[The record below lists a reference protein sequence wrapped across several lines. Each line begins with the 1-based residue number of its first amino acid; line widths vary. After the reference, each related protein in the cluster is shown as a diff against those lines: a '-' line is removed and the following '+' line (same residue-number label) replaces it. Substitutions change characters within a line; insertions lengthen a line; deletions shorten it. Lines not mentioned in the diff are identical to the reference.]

1 MTVNSHKAILEP
13 LRFVKYALGDKIS
26 RLKNHHTAL
35 FCFDTSIYRKLKKMH
50 KGSIFSGL
58 TGELYLMDNS
68 IALAGDFGIGCPTT
82 IAFLEELTACGI
94 KRFVGVGSAG
104 ALHEDIKHGDVVLC
118 TGAFSDEGTSV
129 HYPGYELF
137 SKPSKAL
144 NALLAAWLKKRQLSF
159 IEGKAW
165 TIDAPYRETKQKL
178 EYFLNA
184 GADVV
189 EMESSA
195 MFNVARFRKIAVA
208 NVFVVGDSIS
218 DGGWNSGFKSA
229 VVQQK
234 SLMTAKEIILFLSE
248 NPNG

>member
-1 MTVNSHKAILEP
+1 MTLNNHKAILEP
-13 LRFVKYALGDKIS
+13 LRFVKYELGDKIS
-26 RLKNHHTAL
+26 LLKNHHTAL
-35 FCFDTSIYRKLKKMH
+35 CCFDKDICRKLKKMY

-58 TGELYLMDNS
+58 TGELYLMDNK
-68 IALAGDFGIGCPTT
+68 IAIAGNFGIGCPAT

-94 KRFVGVGSAG
+94 KRFVGIGSAG
-104 ALHEDIKHGDVVLC
+104 ALHDGIKCGDVVLC
-118 TGAFSDEGTSV
+118 TGAFSDEGTSA

-137 SKPSKAL
+137 SKPSHTLSTQIAL
-144 NALLAAWLKKRQLSF
+144 WFKKHQLPF
-159 IEGKAW
+159 VEAKTW
-165 TIDAPYRETKQKL
+165 TIDSPYRETKQKL

-218 DGGWNSGFKSA
+218 DGVWNPGYKSVA
-229 VVQQK
+229 IQQK
-234 SLMTAKEIILFLSE
+234 SLLAAKEIILFLSK
-248 NPNG
+248 NPS